1 MGKLKEWFQGPQNI
15 TEAEAVE
22 DYAIGRVPQHYR
34 WPIPAIILVLLGN
47 STAMFWFSLGAEMS
61 YQVGWPDLLIP
72 IIYMVVLATIIGS
85 VIMKLASKEGLSL
98 NLMTRGLGFGY
109 MGSAF
114 TSFIYAINF
123 IFYFLFEGT
132 IVSHAIAHYAGIEV
146 NSIAGIGIFAL
157 IGFITIWF
165 VWKGMSSMQFL
176 QTWGVPIFILLF
188 GFCLWQLTHNYDAV
202 GFSGWLSKEDNT
214 AQAMWVVMNMANGQI
229 VFQGLIATDY
239 GRFAKSSVTHKG
251 TAAIMLGMLIP
262 IVLVM
267 LCGAFLAY
275 TIMPH
280 LNAGTA
286 WSLAHDPGFVFPFI
300 MGLIGVVFAVITQIR
315 INVMNLYSGSI
326 ALSNTM
332 DMAFNYRPGRQWW
345 MMLILILGIVFYV
358 FNILQYTGTFLA
370 ITGILTNTWVFI
382 LLADY
387 FICRKVFNLAPT
399 DFIEFRK
406 EYLHR
411 WNPSGVI
418 ALVVAVLIGA
428 AGILGLYPMVYASFI
443 AMIIGPIIHVVIS
456 LATKG
461 KYYFTTFPSD
471 TTTSWKPASNYA
483 GVLPQKDAN
492 IEVK

>member
-1 MGKLKEWFQGPQNI
+1 MRKLKEWFQGPQDI

-22 DYAIGRVPQHYR
+22 DYAIGRVPKHYR

-61 YQVGWPDLLIP
+61 YQVGWPNLLIP
-72 IIYMVVLATIIGS
+72 ITYMVVLATIIGS
-85 VIMKLASKEGLSL
+85 IIMKLASKEGLSL

-146 NSIAGIGIFAL
+146 NSIAGVGIFAL
-157 IGFITIWF
+157 IGFVTIWF

-176 QTWGVPIFILLF
+176 QTWGVPIFIILF
-188 GFCLWQLTHNYDAV
+188 GFCLWQLTHNYDAI
-202 GFSGWLSKEDNT
+202 GFSGWLPKESGN
-214 AQAMWVVMNMANGQI
+214 AQAMWMVMNMANGQI

-239 GRFAKSSVTHKG
+239 GRFAKPTITHKG

-275 TIMPH
+275 TIIPH
-280 LNAGTA
+280 LDGQTA
-286 WSLAHDPGFVFPFI
+286 WDLAHDPGFVFPFV
-300 MGLIGVVFAVITQIR
+300 MGLIGVIFAVITQIR

-332 DMAFNYRPGRQWW
+332 DMALNYRPGRQWW

-387 FICRKVFNLAPT
+387 FICRKLLNLAPT

-418 ALVVAVLIGA
+418 ALVIAVVVGA
-428 AGILGLYPMVYASFI
+428 AGILNLYPMVYASFI
-443 AMIIGPIIHVVIS
+443 AMIIGPIIHVIIS
-456 LATKG
+456 IITKG

-471 TTTSWKPASNYA
+471 TTTTWQPSSNYG
-483 GVLPQKDAN
+483 GVLPQKEFD